1 MAFVVCNQ
9 QEISY
14 IKYMKILTWNDILF
28 VLNTGDKNKYFENGT
43 GISVGS
49 FDGLHKGHR
58 VLLNS
63 LVSSCKNENLLSGV
77 VTFKRPLPG
86 IKHFGD
92 YQGDISTLDQRIK
105 LFENIGIDFV
115 IVVDFDDAFASIHG
129 ADFLD
134 ILKNACNLQLLAE
147 GVDFRFGYKG
157 ATDVQAIKYWT
168 KKNNIKTI
176 FIEPVYYREGTAE
189 ERVSSSFI
197 RQMIRK
203 GFFSTANDLLQRP
216 YELSIKNHQTEIEKS
231 SIEQVVPPV
240 GIYHCRNEND
250 EDVRIEVKDK
260 KIVLNR
266 KSDFLLFNSL

>member
-9 QEISY
+9 PEISY

-49 FDGLHKGHR
+49 FD
-58 VLLNS
+58 
-63 LVSSCKNENLLSGV
+63 ENLLSGV

-134 ILKNACNLQLLAE
+134 ILINVCNLQLLAE
-147 GVDFRFGYKG
+147 GVDFRCGYKG

-168 KKNNIKTI
+168 KKK
-176 FIEPVYYREGTAE
+176 
-189 ERVSSSFI
+189 
-197 RQMIRK
+197 
-203 GFFSTANDLLQRP
+203 
-216 YELSIKNHQTEIEKS
+216 
-231 SIEQVVPPV
+231 
-240 GIYHCRNEND
+240 
-250 EDVRIEVKDK
+250 
-260 KIVLNR
+260 
-266 KSDFLLFNSL
+266 